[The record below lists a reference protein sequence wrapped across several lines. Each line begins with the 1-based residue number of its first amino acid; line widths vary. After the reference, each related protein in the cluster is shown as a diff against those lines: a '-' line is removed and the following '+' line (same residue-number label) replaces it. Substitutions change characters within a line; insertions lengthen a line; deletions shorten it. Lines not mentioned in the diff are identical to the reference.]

1 MAAHNATHT
10 APAVEARDGDG
21 IRDREIRMEQE
32 HLDRVYQRLEE
43 KIHEAEFLM
52 DDAAKRGQ
60 VGTPGALA
68 ERDAQVFRAGVHLNR
83 LNSEFE
89 DFLFGRIDL
98 LLGKDGERGPDG
110 AYTSVE
116 PADDAVR
123 SDEGGAPSAEIAE
136 TLHIGRLGVLDADY
150 SPLVI
155 DWRAPAAAPFYR
167 STPVAPG
174 RVVRRRVIRSK
185 GRRVLGVEDDLLR
198 PELTATLDGTTL
210 PVVGDGALMA
220 ALGRA
225 RSHTM
230 RDIVASIQAEQD
242 MVIRA
247 PAASVTEVEGGPGTG
262 KTAVALHRAA
272 YLLYQ
277 DRRRYAGG
285 ILVVS
290 PTPLLVAYTEGV
302 LPSLGEEGQVAIRA
316 LGSLVEGE
324 EAADW
329 GGPKA
334 PAEGADG
341 EPGGP
346 VGGDGRVYDEPA
358 VARIKGSARMTKV
371 LRRAARGALERP
383 APAAPGRRGGARR
396 RDGAPQV
403 RGAAGD
409 AAQLSFEVA
418 GAPAAPAPG
427 RTPAAEPLPAP
438 GRPAS
443 GPAADPAVSGPGGG
457 GAGPVTPDRLRVV
470 AFGRR
475 VELDEQELRRIRQT
489 ALGGTAPV
497 NLLRP
502 RARRLLL
509 DALWGRSG
517 AGQRYTDP
525 ELAAEARQA
534 FDEDIT
540 SEPEFLEFLDAWWP
554 ELTPRAVLAAM
565 ADEKRLGRWARRI
578 LTPREVRLLARSL
591 KRLGPDGRGPLSV
604 HDVALLDELNSV
616 LGAPARPRRR
626 EVDPLDQ
633 LTGLEELTTYADRM
647 SGGRAR
653 DERLREEARTD
664 YAHVI
669 VDEAQDLTPM
679 QWRMVGRRGRH
690 ATWTVVGDPAQSSWS
705 DPDEAAEARDE
716 ALGNRPR
723 RRFTLTVNYRN
734 PAEIAELAAKV
745 LALAMPGMPAPEA
758 VRSTGV
764 VPRFVVA
771 GTPDG
776 DRVPGGGRGAVGNGA
791 PDGAGAA
798 DLGACVR
805 REASRLL
812 AEVDGTVGVVV
823 AMGRRAEA
831 RAWLAGLG
839 GRVVALGSLEAK
851 GLEYDATV
859 VVSPAEI
866 ADESPAGLRVLYVA
880 LTRATQRLTV
890 VSGERDM
897 PDEAG
902 VPDLLRD

>member
-1 MAAHNATHT
+1 MAAQ
-10 APAVEARDGDG
+10 VQQEAALRSVDPSAHDSV
-21 IRDREIRMEQE
+21 RDREIGVEQE
-32 HLDRVYQRLEE
+32 HLDRVYRRLEE

-52 DDAAKRGQ
+52 NDAAKRGQ

-83 LNSEFE
+83 LNNEFE

-98 LLGKDGERGPDG
+98 LAGKDGKKGPDG
-110 AYTSVE
+110 AYTAVE
-116 PADDAVR
+116 PA
-123 SDEGGAPSAEIAE
+123 EGAIRADNTADIAE
-136 TLHIGRLGVLDADY
+136 TLHIGRIGVLDADY

-167 STPVAPG
+167 STPVDPG

-185 GRRVLGVEDDLLR
+185 GRRVLGVEDDLMR
-198 PELTATLDGTTL
+198 PELTAFLDGHEL

-220 ALGRA
+220 ALGQA

-242 MVIRA
+242 LVIRA
-247 PAASVTEVEGGPGTG
+247 PAASVTYVEGGPGTG

-285 ILVVS
+285 ILIVS

-316 LGSLVEGE
+316 VGSLVDGA
-324 EAADW
+324 EATL
-329 GGPKA
+329 
-334 PAEGADG
+334 
-341 EPGGP
+341 
-346 VGGDGRVYDEPA
+346 YDSPA
-358 VARIKGSARMTKV
+358 VARAKGSYRMLKV
-371 LRRAARGALERP
+371 LRKAARGALEMP
-383 APAAPGRRGGARR
+383 GAPTSAPAATGQLAF
-396 RDGAPQV
+396 
-403 RGAAGD
+403 GD
-409 AAQLSFEVA
+409 DFGDEDDAQTPV
-418 GAPAAPAPG
+418 APAS
-427 RTPAAEPLPAP
+427 TP
-438 GRPAS
+438 
-443 GPAADPAVSGPGGG
+443 
-457 GAGPVTPDRLRVV
+457 TRLRVV

-475 VELDEQELRRIRQT
+475 LELEAPELDRIRHT
-489 ALGGTAPV
+489 ALSGTAPV

-509 DALWGRSG
+509 DALWAKSG
-517 AGQRYTDP
+517 AGSRHTDP
-525 ELAAEARQA
+525 ELAAELRSS
-534 FDEDIT
+534 FDEDIS
-540 SEPEFLEFLDAWWP
+540 SEDDFIAFLDAWWP

-565 ADEKRLGRWARRI
+565 ADERRLGRWARRI
-578 LTPREVRLLARSL
+578 LNPGEVRRVARSL
-591 KRLGPDGRGPLSV
+591 GRDGLSV
-604 HDVALLDELNSV
+604 HDVAMLDELQAI
-616 LGAPARPRRR
+616 LGTPARPRKRR
-626 EVDPLDQ
+626 EADPLDQ
-633 LTGLEELTTYADRM
+633 LTGLEELMPVREE
-647 SGGRAR
+647 SQRERA
-653 DERLREEARTD
+653 ERLAQERTE

-716 ALGNRPR
+716 ALGTRPR

-734 PAEIAELAAKV
+734 PAEIAELAARV
-745 LALAMPGMPAPEA
+745 LALAMPGSTSPSA

-764 VPRFVVA
+764 EPRFSVV
-771 GTPDG
+771 
-776 DRVPGGGRGAVGNGA
+776 RGGLAKTVREE
-791 PDGAGAA
+791 AA
-798 DLGACVR
+798 
-805 REASRLL
+805 RLL
-812 AEVDGTVGVVV
+812 DRVDGTVGVVV
-823 AMGRRAEA
+823 AMNRRAEA
-831 RAWLAGLG
+831 ARWLAGLG
-839 GRVVALGSLEAK
+839 ERVVALGSLEAK

-880 LTRATQRLTV
+880 LTRATQQLTV
-890 VSGERDM
+890 VSQDRDE
-897 PDEAG
+897 PDADG